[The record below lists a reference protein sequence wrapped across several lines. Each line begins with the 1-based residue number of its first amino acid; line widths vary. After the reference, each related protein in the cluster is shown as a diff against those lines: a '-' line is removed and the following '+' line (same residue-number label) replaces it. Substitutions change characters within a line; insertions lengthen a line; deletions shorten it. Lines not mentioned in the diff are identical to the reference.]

1 MIIINDLHSNIMN
14 LFLSATFPNLRYNE
28 NQITGIKLVVNIKQ
42 QLQMKKDDL
51 IKESSETWTNQIAN
65 VKCSKSH
72 SPTKTNVSGSLNA
85 TKIKY
90 LLNPSSMPQSQPSP
104 QQTPPV
110 KSISNSE
117 QPKSVA
123 QIFSSQNANNT
134 AQAKVIETAPSPKLP
149 QPLTIISENSGN

>member
-1 MIIINDLHSNIMN
+1 MN

-42 QLQMKKDDL
+42 QLQMEKDDL
-51 IKESSETWTNQIAN
+51 IKESSETWTNQTA
-65 VKCSKSH
+65 
-72 SPTKTNVSGSLNA
+72 
-85 TKIKY
+85 
-90 LLNPSSMPQSQPSP
+90 QPSP
-104 QQTPPV
+104 QQTAPV

-117 QPKSVA
+117 QPQSVA

-134 AQAKVIETAPSPKLP
+134 AQAKIIETAPSPKLP

>member
-1 MIIINDLHSNIMN
+1 MTIQKNFKFLMIIINDLHSNIMN

-51 IKESSETWTNQIAN
+51 IKESSETWTNQTAN
-65 VKCSKSH
+65 VKCSKSTH

-117 QPKSVA
+117 QPSP
-123 QIFSSQNANNT
+123 
-134 AQAKVIETAPSPKLP
+134 PSPKLP

>member
-1 MIIINDLHSNIMN
+1 MTIQKNFKFLMIIINDLHSNIMN

-51 IKESSETWTNQIAN
+51 IKESSETWTNHTA
-65 VKCSKSH
+65 
-72 SPTKTNVSGSLNA
+72 
-85 TKIKY
+85 
-90 LLNPSSMPQSQPSP
+90 QPSP

-123 QIFSSQNANNT
+123 QIFSSQNVNNT
-134 AQAKVIETAPSPKLP
+134 AQAKIIETAPSPKLP